1 MAKMTLSPPWAIFYR
16 EIQALFGEDPEIHVV
31 YDEENEV
38 VKIYVENSEKAEI
51 LSQLL
56 PTKKMFGRVALDI
69 QVIPADGKKYS
80 TELPEKVDATM
91 FETAF
96 KGNPVFSYA
105 KTFPNLF
112 GFVVTYVVFEPEV
125 VQFYT
130 DDISD
135 INGLKSTLFEDVARD
150 VFEGVQ
156 VNFCTDL
163 IREDVCG
170 CV

>member
-1 MAKMTLSPPWAIFYR
+1 MANMKLSPPWAIFYR
-16 EIQALFGEDPEIHVV
+16 EIQAIFGEDPEIHVV

-80 TELPEKVDATM
+80 TEVPETVDALM
-91 FETAF
+91 FAKAF
-96 KGNPVFSYA
+96 NGNPVFAYA
-105 KTFPNLF
+105 KTYPNLF
-112 GFVVTYVVFEPEV
+112 GAVVTYVVFVPEV
-125 VQFYT
+125 VQFFD

-135 INGLKSTLFEDVARD
+135 IHGIKSTLYENLARD
-150 VFEGVQ
+150 VFEGIPA
-156 VNFCTDL
+156 NFNTDL
-163 IREDVCG
+163 IRVQ
-170 CV
+170 V

>member
-16 EIQALFGEDPEIHVV
+16 EIQALFGEDPDVHVV

-38 VKIYVENSEKAEI
+38 VKIYVEDPEKADV

-56 PTKKMFGRVALDI
+56 PTKKMFGRVGLDI
-69 QVIPADGKKYS
+69 QVIPADGKKRS
-80 TELPEKVDATM
+80 TDVPENVDATM
-91 FETAF
+91 FEKAF
-96 KGNPVFSYA
+96 KGNPALSYA

-112 GFVVTYVVFEPEV
+112 GHVVTYVVFQPDV

-135 INGLKSTLFEDVARD
+135 INGLRSTLYEDVARD
-150 VFEGVQ
+150 VFEGIP
-156 VNFCTDL
+156 VNFCTDV
-163 IREDVCG
+163 IRVPNEI
-170 CV
+170 